1 MDVLRSESSN
11 AGAIAMRPTAPIEEE
26 LFLISMAAE
35 VLGMHPQTLRKYE
48 RMGLVRPPRTV
59 GSMRLY
65 TRDELER
72 LRQIKY
78 LVDELGIN
86 LAGVQR
92 LIEIGELVRRMK
104 PLLDE
109 RTLATEGGRRRLL
122 LEMRR
127 LGDAVGM

>member
-1 MDVLRSESSN
+1 MG
-11 AGAIAMRPTAPIEEE
+11 GA
-26 LFLISMAAE
+26 LVGVFISVTTVPAAADMAISLA
-35 VLGMHPQTLRKYE
+35 LGGGREFVSAATQ
-48 RMGLVRPPRTV
+48 
-59 GSMRLY
+59 
-65 TRDELER
+65 
-72 LRQIKY
+72 
-78 LVDELGIN
+78 LGIN

-92 LIEIGELVRRMK
+92 LLEIGEQVRRMK